1 MKKKTAV
8 DHEASE
14 ATVKARKAAPKK
26 EATTKKVTAAKKV
39 AVDKVG
45 KPSRMLTGEVVS
57 DKMDKTIVVRIER
70 SYMHPRLKKVMRTSK
85 KYKVHD
91 DSESASM
98 GDIVEIYE
106 GRPLSKTKY
115 MYLARIVRAHS

>member
-1 MKKKTAV
+1 MKKKNETAV
-8 DHEASE
+8 AQETGE
-14 ATVKARKAAPKK
+14 KEVKAPRAKKPAAPKK
-26 EATTKKVTAAKKV
+26 AAPEKKKADTARPTGRK
-39 AVDKVG
+39 
-45 KPSRMLTGEVVS
+45 LTGEVVS
-57 DKMDKTIVVRIER
+57 DKMDKTIVVRVER
-70 SYMHPRLKKVMRTSK
+70 SYIHPLLKKVMRTSK

-91 DSESASM
+91 DSQSASQ